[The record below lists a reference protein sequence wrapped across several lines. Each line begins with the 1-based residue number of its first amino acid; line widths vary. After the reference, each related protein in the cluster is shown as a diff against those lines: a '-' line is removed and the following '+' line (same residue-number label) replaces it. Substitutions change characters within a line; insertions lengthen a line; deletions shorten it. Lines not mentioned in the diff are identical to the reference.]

1 MSEGFKRCILHC
13 KSRQTSLVQSVESI
27 ALSRLEKCGMETW
40 NILKQYNIY
49 IYKGRKQCHLQQPLS
64 PVSQGPLSAVPRQLL
79 SLVAAPHNSH
89 QWISMI
95 HNDPIVIP
103 YLESILKFHIG
114 NPSSRNCDHKVF
126 TRSFDSWQ
134 TSVRCVSTQVL
145 VASA

>member
-40 NILKQYNIY
+40 NILKHLETIY
-49 IYKGRKQCHLQQPLS
+49 IRADKGRKQCHLQQPLS
-64 PVSQGPLSAVPRQLL
+64 PMSQGPLSAVPRQFL

-103 YLESILKFHIG
+103 YLESILKFHIR
-114 NPSSRNCDHKVF
+114 NPSCGNCHKVF

-134 TSVRCVSTQVL
+134 TSVSTQVL
-145 VASA
+145 IASA